1 MGYSLNLIKD
11 GVTAKL
17 PCPVLVG
24 GSVYSLYGTEV
35 AQYATTYNY
44 SEHFREAFGNERGIY
59 NLEGKTAAESVPMI
73 EEAIQRL
80 SEENKPP
87 TVKELKAKIKKY
99 QKALEKAEKSGEPA
113 SILDRLY
120 STYIKDWE
128 ERIRTADPKTGRVQP
143 SYWDATPGNAR
154 KALEEILVLAKLA
167 DGDAV
172 WEIS

>member
-17 PCPVLVG
+17 PCPVLIG
-24 GSVYSLYGTEV
+24 GSIYSLHGTSV
-35 AQYATTYNY
+35 AEYAATYNY
-44 SEHFREAFGNERGIY
+44 AEHFREAFGNERGIY
-59 NLEGKTAAESVPMI
+59 NLEGKTAGESIPMI

-87 TVKELKAKIKKY
+87 TVKELKAQIKKY
-99 QKALEKAEKSGEPA
+99 QKAMEKAKKSGKPA
-113 SILDRLY
+113 SIIEDLY
-120 STYIKDWE
+120 STYIRERE
-128 ERIRTADPKTGRVQP
+128 ERIRTADPKTGRAQP

-167 DGDAV
+167 DKDAV